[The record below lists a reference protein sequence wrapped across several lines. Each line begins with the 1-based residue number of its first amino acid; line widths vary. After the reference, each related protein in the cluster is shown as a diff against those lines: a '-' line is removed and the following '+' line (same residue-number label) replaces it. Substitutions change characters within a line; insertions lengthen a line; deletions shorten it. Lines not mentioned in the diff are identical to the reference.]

1 MQLLALL
8 QWPVSPSHMCDM
20 LNLRTFIDLQMQSST
35 RPAPPQ
41 TALQIKRKA
50 SPFKLCFPFMY
61 AVRALFVRVRLRYG
75 GLSRFLFFF
84 FFHFC
89 CILSGWGWLH
99 SCMHELSSR
108 YNWWDLSLFF
118 SLSLQL
124 PHHPA
129 PRSAAVNESGLI
141 FLYLLHPTFNLGDE
155 IDQENKRSYC
165 ILLYYVFDCL
175 PSSLEN
181 SLRWY
186 KTGITGT
193 DIHMTWGILVEELD
207 HLGNALIGFFV
218 KIEEW
223 YCSLEY

>member
-84 FFHFC
+84 FPLLLYTEWVRVTALMHAWAQLP
-89 CILSGWGWLH
+89 IQLMGPLS
-99 SCMHELSSR
+99 
-108 YNWWDLSLFF
+108 FF

>member
-84 FFHFC
+84 FHFC

-118 SLSLQL
+118 LSLCNSPTTLLPDQQQL
-124 PHHPA
+124 MKVDWF
-129 PRSAAVNESGLI
+129 SCTSCIQCLI
-141 FLYLLHPTFNLGDE
+141 WRMKSTRKTKDPTAFCY
-155 IDQENKRSYC
+155 IM
-165 ILLYYVFDCL
+165 
-175 PSSLEN
+175 SL
-181 SLRWY
+181 
-186 KTGITGT
+186 IACQ
-193 DIHMTWGILVEELD
+193 VP
-207 HLGNALIGFFV
+207 
-218 KIEEW
+218 
-223 YCSLEY
+223 

>member
-50 SPFKLCFPFMY
+50 PPFKLCFPFMY

-84 FFHFC
+84 FSTFAVYWVGEGDCTHA
-89 CILSGWGWLH
+89 
-99 SCMHELSSR
+99 CMSSAPGTI
-108 YNWWDLSLFF
+108 DGTSLFFF

-141 FLYLLHPTFNLGDE
+141 FLYLLLPTFNLGDE